1 MDGLYFSLSNT
12 KNEENGQKDN
22 AQGRRYGM
30 LHEKFRQAR
39 YAADVH
45 GEMGR
50 EGQLYLLDHCVLT
63 LLNC

>member
-1 MDGLYFSLSNT
+1 
-12 KNEENGQKDN
+12 
-22 AQGRRYGM
+22 M